1 MFMFFHEGK
10 RIKKHFCIFNFFLIS
25 QVHLVSPTRSPNK
38 YKETFL
44 HEISLKRK
52 RRYLYIKYIPLHT
65 FDYNPNF
72 ANASFQNIT
81 GGDIWSNYPARRLL
95 KTKYSLRYMILRNR
109 N

>member
-1 MFMFFHEGK
+1 M
-10 RIKKHFCIFNFFLIS
+10 
-25 QVHLVSPTRSPNK
+25 SPTRFPNK

-52 RRYLYIKYIPLHT
+52 RRYLYMKYVPLHM
-65 FDYNPNF
+65 FDYNPNS

-81 GGDIWSNYPARRLL
+81 GGDIRSNYPVRRLL
-95 KTKYSLRYMILRNR
+95 KIKYSLRYMILRNR